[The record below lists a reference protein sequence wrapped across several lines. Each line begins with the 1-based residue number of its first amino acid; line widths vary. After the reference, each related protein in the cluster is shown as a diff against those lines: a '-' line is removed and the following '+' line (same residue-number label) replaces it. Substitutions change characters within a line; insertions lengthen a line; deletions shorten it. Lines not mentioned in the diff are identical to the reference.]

1 MNIQKG
7 KREFIELVN
16 EHPDINYKRLPV
28 AGLAALQQFM
38 NELEVQVPN
47 ITTPTLI
54 IQSLGDPVVDPDGT
68 RRLFEQLAAPQ
79 KEYRTFDFER
89 HGILMGE
96 GSDKVHAAIGEFVEK
111 IRAAI

>member
-1 MNIQKG
+1 V
-7 KREFIELVN
+7 ELVN
-16 EHPDINYKRLPV
+16 AHPDINYNRLPV
-28 AGLAALQQFM
+28 AGLAARGQFM
-38 NELEVQVPN
+38 NELEDQVTN

-68 RRLFEQLAAPQ
+68 KRLFEQLASPR

-96 GSDKVHAAIGEFVEK
+96 GSEKVHAAIGEFLTGLAMSPGK
-111 IRAAI
+111 D